1 MSKRKSKDACMKPS
15 KSPRLKRSFT
25 TEEEKLTIAWAE
37 MRQSEAS
44 EVRGTEETIVEA
56 IESDERLVVCRRER
70 KTGEYKNLRR
80 IMRNIDIA
88 SRSLSSERDN
98 TGVCFSSKAIKSV
111 YVPNYSKMGSAE
123 KVSNFPALT
132 NFDNL
137 VTSFDLDFSALWK
150 AYVESSK
157 FVVENVFLC
166 SVAAITFEYIC
177 YPDRLR
183 PEKSYAMETDY
194 KRARTLCFVDVMSVI
209 FSMYIIYIVVFS
221 FGVSPY
227 LLCDFALAKE
237 MSAKRRIYSHWLLMV
252 FFLGFI
258 SLLCWFAT

>member
-1 MSKRKSKDACMKPS
+1 MHKWANICIMKLFDVRFEKS
-15 KSPRLKRSFT
+15 
-25 TEEEKLTIAWAE
+25 
-37 MRQSEAS
+37 
-44 EVRGTEETIVEA
+44 
-56 IESDERLVVCRRER
+56 
-70 KTGEYKNLRR
+70 
-80 IMRNIDIA
+80 
-88 SRSLSSERDN
+88 
-98 TGVCFSSKAIKSV
+98 
-111 YVPNYSKMGSAE
+111 
-123 KVSNFPALT
+123 
-132 NFDNL
+132 
-137 VTSFDLDFSALWK
+137 
-150 AYVESSK
+150 
-157 FVVENVFLC
+157 VVENVFLC

-252 FFLGFI
+252 FFFRIYFTLVLVCNMKMFHQ
-258 SLLCWFAT
+258 LLQWP